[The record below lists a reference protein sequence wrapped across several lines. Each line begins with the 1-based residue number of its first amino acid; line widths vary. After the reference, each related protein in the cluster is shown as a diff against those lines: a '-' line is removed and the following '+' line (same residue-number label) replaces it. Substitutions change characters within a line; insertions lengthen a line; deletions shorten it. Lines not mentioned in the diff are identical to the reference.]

1 MPSSSDPTPH
11 VPNLTSDTE
20 RVHRELYDRIVAMH
34 FSPLPAEDVAP
45 GDYAGPDY
53 DPDSAGLKV
62 FYALGRWF
70 ATWSVMDSPGNYEH
84 LATALVRVVAD
95 PSSPF
100 GIALQEV

>member
-1 MPSSSDPTPH
+1 MPSLPDPTPA
-11 VPNLTSDTE
+11 PNLNSDTE
-20 RVHRELYDRIVAMH
+20 HVRRELYDLIVRMH
-34 FSPLPAEDVAP
+34 FSPLPAESVGP

-70 ATWSVMDSPGNYEH
+70 ATWSVMDHPGHFEH
-84 LATALVRVVAD
+84 QTTALVRVVAD

-100 GIALQEV
+100 GIALSEV